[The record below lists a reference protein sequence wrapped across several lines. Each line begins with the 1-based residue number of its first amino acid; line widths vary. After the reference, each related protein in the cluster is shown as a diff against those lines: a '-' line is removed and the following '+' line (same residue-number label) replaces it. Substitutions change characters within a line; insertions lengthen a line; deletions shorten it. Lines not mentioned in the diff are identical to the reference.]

1 MILGRVI
8 VVSIDFSIEGI
19 TLMDEVWLKD
29 GRKCS
34 KCNQLATK
42 AQNTQIETAIHLR
55 KRKT

>member
-34 KCNQLATK
+34 KCNQFSWLHLLHFLIATK
-42 AQNTQIETAIHLR
+42 A
-55 KRKT
+55 